1 MKIFKAKH
9 IISIVLIMAV
19 IVQLTIY
26 FGKLLD
32 LKDSITVFTS
42 SIVTAA
48 GWYWAA
54 HLNHRTFER
63 SEFIKNKDKLTNL
76 VDSCFDKLDELFSKR
91 ETTPEDIE
99 IFITEK
105 TTEIENKASQLSR
118 VFKSEIIF
126 LTTDTLTKMKSYPLD
141 LFENNNMFREKKSKL
156 QKFRTDVLE
165 EIDQNYEEWLK
176 KL

>member
-1 MKIFKAKH
+1 
-9 IISIVLIMAV
+9 MAV

-126 LTTDTLTKMKSYPLD
+126 LTCT
-141 LFENNNMFREKKSKL
+141 ER
-156 QKFRTDVLE
+156 
-165 EIDQNYEEWLK
+165 
-176 KL
+176 

>member
-9 IISIVLIMAV
+9 IISIVLIIAV

-63 SEFIKNKDKLTNL
+63 SEFIKNKDKLINL

-91 ETTPEDIE
+91 ETTSEDIE

-118 VFKSEIIF
+118 VFKSKIIF

-141 LFENNNMFREKKSKL
+141 LFENNTFHEQKSKL
-156 QKFRTDVLE
+156 RRFRTDVLE